1 MDLNQG
7 MFYFNAGK
15 NMSKKSN
22 FKLSSYFIVAKK
34 VDNGF
39 YNCKQQDF
47 TYYFFIF
54 TNSNLIFSPHVCIDI
69 KNTLNILDPWS

>member
-34 VDNGF
+34 VGNGF
-39 YNCKQQDF
+39 LQLQTTRFY
-47 TYYFFIF
+47 
-54 TNSNLIFSPHVCIDI
+54 
-69 KNTLNILDPWS
+69 ILLLYLH

>member
-1 MDLNQG
+1 MTINLTIRFSLIFESKSSNGSLIMDLNQG

-39 YNCKQQDF
+39 LQLQTTRFY
-47 TYYFFIF
+47 
-54 TNSNLIFSPHVCIDI
+54 
-69 KNTLNILDPWS
+69 ILLLYLH